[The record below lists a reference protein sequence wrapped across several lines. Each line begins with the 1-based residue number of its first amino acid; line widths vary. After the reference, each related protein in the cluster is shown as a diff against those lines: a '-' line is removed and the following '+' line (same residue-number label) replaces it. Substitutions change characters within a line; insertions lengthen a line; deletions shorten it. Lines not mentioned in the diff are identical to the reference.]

1 MTSPAAAPPKYRI
14 VIADDSMILREG
26 LARLFTEAGFDVIAT
41 FPDAVS
47 LISEVHRLSPD
58 LVVLDVRMPPTF
70 TDEGVRAAVQLRTGN
85 PDLSVLLL
93 SQYAEVDYAT
103 ELFSTGRS
111 GAGYLLKDRVAS
123 IDELRE
129 AVVRIV
135 GGGTVIDESIVQQ
148 LFSRKRD
155 PLATLSA
162 REVEVLSLMAEGRT
176 NSSIASLTHL
186 SVGSIEKYSTTIFT
200 KLQLD
205 TDNDAHRRV
214 LAVLAW
220 LNQSG

>member
-1 MTSPAAAPPKYRI
+1 MTSPPSPPAEPPKYRI
-14 VIADDSMILREG
+14 IIADDSMILREG

-47 LISEVHRLSPD
+47 LISEADRLSPD
-58 LVVLDVRMPPTF
+58 LTF
-70 TDEGVRAAVQLRTGN
+70 TDEGVRAAVQLRART

-135 GGGTVIDESIVQQ
+135 GGGTVIDESIVKQ

-155 PLATLSA
+155 PLATLST
-162 REVEVLSLMAEGRT
+162 REMEVLSLMAEGRT
-176 NSSIASLTHL
+176 NSSIATLTHL
-186 SVGSIEKYSTTIFT
+186 SIGSIEKYSTTIFN

-205 TDNDAHRRV
+205 TDDDAHRRV